1 MYSAVD
7 HQLMSEA
14 LAQAQKALY
23 LSNPNPRVGCVIVKE
38 EQVDLLIIG
47 AHGHTGIK
55 DFIYGTT
62 INAVRHELR
71 IPVLIVN
78 V

>member
-1 MYSAVD
+1 
-7 HQLMSEA
+7 
-14 LAQAQKALY
+14 
-23 LSNPNPRVGCVIVKE
+23 VKE
-38 EQVDLLIIG
+38 EQIDLLIIG